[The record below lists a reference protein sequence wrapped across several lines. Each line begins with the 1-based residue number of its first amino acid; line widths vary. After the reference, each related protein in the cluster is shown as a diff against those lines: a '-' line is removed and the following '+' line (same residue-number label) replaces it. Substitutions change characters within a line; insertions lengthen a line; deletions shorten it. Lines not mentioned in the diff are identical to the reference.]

1 MRKDTYFCGMK
12 KPLLQFIDNTQSTN
26 ELLADLVVHGLP
38 SGEDVPEF
46 YAIHADFQVHG
57 HGMGDNKWFS
67 EPKKNILASI
77 YFQPRVSASQQ
88 FAFNQ
93 YFALTSLSFVRKYL
107 PDACIKWPNDLYV
120 HGRKLAGDL
129 TQHTI
134 RGNHIQHTI
143 AGIGININQDWFP
156 SEIPHPTSLFLES
169 GKNYDVP
176 ALFKEYHAQLI
187 QEYDCLNSAQSSF
200 PELHDTYVQHLY
212 QLNECRE
219 YLIHGV
225 QTEASIRDVDEYGR
239 LILEDRKGQTH
250 TCGFKEVVFL

>member
-12 KPLLQFIDNTQSTN
+12 NPLLQFIDNTQSTN
-26 ELLADLVVHGLP
+26 ELLTNLVIHGLP
-38 SGEDVPEF
+38 SGEVVPAF
-46 YAIHADFQVHG
+46 YAICADFQSNG
-57 HGMGDNKWFS
+57 HGMGTNKWFS

-77 YFQPRVSASQQ
+77 YFQPLVAASQQ

-93 YFALTSLSFVRKYL
+93 YFALSTLDFVRKYL

-156 SEIPHPTSLFLES
+156 SEIPHPTSFHLET
-169 GKNYDVP
+169 GKNYNVH
-176 ALFKEYHAQLI
+176 ALFEEYHAHLL
-187 QEYDCLNSAQSSF
+187 QEYAHLSTAQPPFS
-200 PELHDTYVQHLY
+200 ELHDAYVGQLY
-212 QLNECRE
+212 RLNECGE

-225 QTEASIRDVDEYGR
+225 PTEAYIRDVDEYGR
-239 LILEDRKGQTH
+239 LILVDRKGQTH